1 MKQNYFIANG
11 MKHYTGTV
19 FTTCHNGKQ
28 VDATFIYHDTDYKKF
43 VYKIKDCIHIVGED
57 EFKNR
62 IIAITERRDYTVS
75 IPVQKQMKDF
85 EIEGLFIG
93 WMWYIFLMAISTIL
107 NGAIYFWILISAV
120 FFSWRANKIKREGMY
135 IEWKT

>member
-1 MKQNYFIANG
+1 MKQNYFLANG
-11 MKHYTGTV
+11 IKYYTGTI
-19 FTTCHNGKQ
+19 FTVNHNGKQ
-28 VDATFIYHDTDYKKF
+28 VDATFICYDTNYNKF
-43 VYKIKDCIHIVGED
+43 IYKIQDCMYIVGD
-57 EFKNR
+57 DDFR
-62 IIAITERRDYTVS
+62 SRFITATERKDYTVTM
-75 IPVQKQMKDF
+75 PVKKQMRDF

-93 WMWYIFLMAISTIL
+93 WMWYVFLMAISTIL